1 MATKKAAKKRSG
13 PATPKKADG
22 PATRK
27 KATGP
32 AATQIRAAADPAA
45 ELVEAAA
52 ADRLG
57 EHGLKL
63 EPLREL
69 LDRVK
74 LQIGAEVSPAA
85 ALFTAALNIQ
95 KEINR
100 LGGGEDPEAEDLA
113 VAAEEL
119 RRCREHLEPLEL
131 GPPDLPVSELVRL
144 AVCKLAS

>member
-1 MATKKAAKKRSG
+1 MATKAAAKKRSG
-13 PATPKKADG
+13 PG
-22 PATRK
+22 TRK

-32 AATQIRAAADPAA
+32 ATTRKKTAGSAAVDPAA

-52 ADRLG
+52 ADRLS

-74 LQIGAEVSPAA
+74 LQIGARVSPAA

-100 LGGGEDPEAEDLA
+100 LGGGEDPEAEELA
-113 VAAEEL
+113 GAADEL
-119 RRCREHLEPLEL
+119 RRCREYLEPLEL
-131 GPPDLPVSELVRL
+131 GPADLPVSELVRL